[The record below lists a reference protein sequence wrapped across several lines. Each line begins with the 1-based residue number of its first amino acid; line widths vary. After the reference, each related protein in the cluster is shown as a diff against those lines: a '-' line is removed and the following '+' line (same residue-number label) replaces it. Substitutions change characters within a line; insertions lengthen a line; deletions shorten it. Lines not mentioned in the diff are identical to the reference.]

1 MQTAA
6 LADWLRSP
14 ETQALL
20 TYLRFRQ
27 EPAISMLLQG
37 VPVPPETQAKAA
49 GCNEIERL
57 LKQSPDKIKE
67 IFENAAK
74 EMNR

>member
-14 ETQALL
+14 ETQALVA
-20 TYLRFRQ
+20 YLRFRQ
-27 EPAISMLLQG
+27 AGPLAEFLKGREVLPAVQG
-37 VPVPPETQAKAA
+37 AAA
-49 GCNEIERL
+49 GCHEIERL
-57 LKQSPDKIKE
+57 LTQSPDRIKE

-74 EMNR
+74 EMNK